1 MKSSSTVNSS
11 ARELELRAESILNAE
26 CFRMDQLPY
35 VFNKHSNLAYLFLR
49 RHMEFN
55 DYVGYIG
62 KHILSNHHIVIVMII
77 HEHI

>member
-1 MKSSSTVNSS
+1 MIDSIDFQRQKNILNSKSINVKSSSTVNSS

-55 DYVGYIG
+55 DYVGI
-62 KHILSNHHIVIVMII
+62 
-77 HEHI
+77 